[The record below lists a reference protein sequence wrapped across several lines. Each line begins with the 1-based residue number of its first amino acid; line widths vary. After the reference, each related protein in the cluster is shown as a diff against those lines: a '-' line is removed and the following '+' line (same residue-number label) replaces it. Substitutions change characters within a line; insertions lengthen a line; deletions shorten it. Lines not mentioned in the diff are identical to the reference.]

1 MTGRMNSAVMPGA
14 TSIFAFIA
22 DRLQMGQGALRRDL
36 VVQRFGGGVPGI
48 AMPVGLTG
56 VLLLNASG
64 IRQHQPAKVLRPRGA
79 EGASGKSLGND
90 PGEVADVIQSERASA
105 QRQQWIRAERE
116 TVPNSAGAAA

>member
-1 MTGRMNSAVMPGA
+1 
-14 TSIFAFIA
+14 
-22 DRLQMGQGALRRDL
+22 MGQGALRRDL
-36 VVQRFGGGVPGI
+36 VVQRFGGRVPGI

-90 PGEVADVIQSERASA
+90 PGEVADVIQVSVRQHNGSNGFGRNGKRFPIPLA
-105 QRQQWIRAERE
+105 QRLEPLEQ
-116 TVPNSAGAAA
+116 SAVD